1 MCVAAGAAGGP
12 RFGLIDA
19 APNAP
24 GPRSTLL
31 AVAKLTESLLVT
43 ASLKE
48 AWDFYFEP
56 RTWAAWVDGFQEVE
70 SSAADYPRE
79 GGTLVWRST
88 PAGRGRVTETVL
100 EHSPRTRHRIHF
112 ADPESEGELLS
123 EFGVEG
129 EATRISL
136 TLTYRLPGN
145 RALAAIT
152 DRLFVRG
159 QVRNALRRTL
169 LRFKHEA
176 EEAARFVGR

>member
-1 MCVAAGAAGGP
+1 
-12 RFGLIDA
+12 
-19 APNAP
+19 
-24 GPRSTLL
+24 
-31 AVAKLTESLLVT
+31 VAKLSESLLVT

-48 AWDFYFEP
+48 VWDFYFES
-56 RTWAAWVDGFQEVE
+56 RTWASWVDGFQEVE
-70 SSAADYPRE
+70 SIEGDYPRE
-79 GGTLVWRST
+79 GGTLVWHSN

-100 EHSPRTRHRIHF
+100 EHSPRTRHRISF

-123 EFGVEG
+123 EFGIEG
-129 EATRISL
+129 EATRVTL

-159 QVRNALRRTL
+159 QVRSALRRTL

-176 EEAARFVGR
+176 EGAAQPIEHS